1 MLNNISSKVEEF
13 SRVNWA
19 RKRAIIEIFAIRVFP
34 PLSDTVCV
42 RNVSPAQKRRFST
55 RQACSR
61 WLVGEEHERLVCS
74 SASSITFTL
83 KPVFYANRLA
93 KNRFPPICIAPM
105 PYLKRKYPWNRHK
118 NTFRINVDLV
128 RSIDFSLVTC
138 SIPSDAIFRTIVP
151 RKLRLTDWL

>member
-1 MLNNISSKVEEF
+1 MLNNILSKVEEF

-19 RKRAIIEIFAIRVFP
+19 RKRAIIEILAIRVP
-34 PLSDTVCV
+34 PY
-42 RNVSPAQKRRFST
+42 RNVSLAQKRRFST

-118 NTFRINVDLV
+118 NTFRINVD
-128 RSIDFSLVTC
+128 
-138 SIPSDAIFRTIVP
+138 PRTIIHRFFTHNLFDTEPCDYIRTYPKIRRKP
-151 RKLRLTDWL
+151 RLIVIFQL